1 MAVSPS
7 SKGDTAMPYVIQY
20 LLGLQGLIVHLVLHH
35 FSEVHLIVSLRRK
48 TAECPTCSKR
58 SSLVHGYRPPQYVKH
73 ILVGDKQLYLVIHK
87 RRFYC
92 QRCNRAFVEAVP
104 GLSKWGRH
112 TLKLEDELLMRLK
125 ESSFATVSR
134 TTSLPYRTQTKT
146 LLTKVNPSTPK
157 WEEIT
162 KPFVMGLDE
171 QSFSGHDM
179 LATITDLTHHKLLC
193 LLPDD
198 RKPTITNFYE
208 SIPSDKVQLIRA
220 ICSDMRSTYS
230 LARNNHPILKG
241 IPLVIDKY
249 HVIADANKRLTAERR
264 IVEEVILKNKRG
276 LPRKLLLK
284 GKEHLSEEERH
295 KLKLLLTNYPDLY
308 TYYFIKEGLREMY
321 AKQTKEEATK
331 LLDNLISVMYRQRE
345 KGCSDW
351 ARTLERY
358 RVGILNYFDFHIT
371 NAYTEG
377 VHTKMKLIKRQGFG
391 YRNKQIYM
399 RKLVL
404 GFLPLAAAITPHLF
418 Q

>member
-1 MAVSPS
+1 
-7 SKGDTAMPYVIQY
+7 MPYVIQY

-35 FSEVHLIVSLRRK
+35 FSEVHLVVSVRRK
-48 TAECPTCSKR
+48 TGTCLTCGKR
-58 SSLVHGYRPPQYVKH
+58 SSYVHGYRPPQYVKH
-73 ILVGDKQLYLVIHK
+73 ILVGGRQLYLVVHK

-92 QRCNRAFVEAVP
+92 RRCNSTFVEEVS
-104 GLSKWGRH
+104 GLAKWGRH
-112 TLKLEDELLMRLK
+112 TNQLTDEILLRLK
-125 ESSFATVSR
+125 ETSFAAITR
-134 TTSLPYRTQTKT
+134 TTNLTYRTQTKE

-157 WEEIT
+157 WEEIN

-198 RKPTITNFYE
+198 RKSTIANFYE
-208 SIPSDKVQLIRA
+208 RIPEDKVSLIRA
-220 ICSDMRSTYS
+220 ICSDMRSTYGS
-230 LARNNHPILKG
+230 ARDNHPILRD

-264 IVEEVILKNKRG
+264 IVEEVVLKNKRK
-276 LPRKLLLK
+276 LPKTLLSK
-284 GKEHLSEEERH
+284 ARENLSEGERS
-295 KLKLLLTNYPDLY
+295 KLKLTLTKYPDLQV
-308 TYYFIKEGLREMY
+308 YYFIKEGLREMY

-331 LLDNLISVMYRQRE
+331 LLDNLISMMYRQRE